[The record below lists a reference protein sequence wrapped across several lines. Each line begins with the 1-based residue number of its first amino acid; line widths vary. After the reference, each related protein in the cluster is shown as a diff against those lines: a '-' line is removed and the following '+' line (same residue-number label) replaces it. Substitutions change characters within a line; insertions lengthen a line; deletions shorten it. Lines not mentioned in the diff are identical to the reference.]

1 MSDGAVVSPL
11 KDRAQVVIIGAGIV
25 GCSVAYHLTR
35 MGVRDVVVVEQGPLF
50 ETGGSTSH
58 APGMMF
64 LVNFSETM
72 SRLAQYS
79 ADLYS
84 SLSLHGEPCGYK
96 VGGME
101 VAWTPERL
109 EDLKRKT
116 GAGKAWG
123 LQAELL
129 GPSEAKQMAPLLSD
143 KVLGAMY
150 SPYDSVTRQVWAA
163 EAMANAAMA
172 EGAAFHGD
180 TLVEDVEV
188 SGGRVR
194 AVVTSNG
201 TVRTDIVVS
210 AAGIWAPRIGRM
222 AGMAIPLS
230 PMRHQYAHTIP
241 IPELEGET
249 GEFEHPIL
257 RHQDRA
263 MYFRQRMDHFVV
275 GSYRHEPLLV
285 EADDILDREDAPVM
299 PSMMAW
305 EPGIFENALESAGE
319 LLPCLRGVALDSK
332 VNGMFSFTTDGMPL
346 LGESPSVRGFW
357 SAQAV
362 WITHAGGV
370 GKAVAEWIVEG
381 EPSMD
386 MRECDISRF
395 HPHAY
400 SRRYVQ
406 TRSAQQFR
414 EVYDIVHPEQQME
427 TPRNLRVSPF
437 YSREKELGAVFF
449 ESGGWERP
457 QWYAA
462 NEGLL
467 RDERKDWASRS
478 GWAARHRSP
487 IIGAEHRAARER
499 VVLFDSTPFT
509 KLEVAGTGALSFIQ
523 GITAND
529 MDRPRGTVTYTAMLT
544 PSGGIKC
551 DLTVVR
557 LEADRFLIVTGG
569 GLGMH
574 DQAWIRGHIP
584 ADGTVRI
591 ADVTGALCCVSVW
604 GPKARDLMQAVSE
617 DDFSNDVFQYLDV
630 RQVTVGEVPLLAA
643 RISYVGEL
651 GWELFTPVENG
662 VRVWDTLWDAGQPLG
677 VAAMGLGALDSL
689 RLEKGYRLW
698 GSDIHTGYNPYEA
711 GLGFSVKLGKGDF
724 VGGQALERVKAA
736 SLTRKLCCMTFD
748 DPTALAMGNE
758 PVFHGER
765 VLGHV
770 TSANYGYTVGESI
783 CYGYLPVE
791 YAKVGTAV
799 EVEYFGE
806 RQVATVVRE
815 PLYDPSG
822 IKMKS

>member
-1 MSDGAVVSPL
+1 MSDGIGVRPL
-11 KDRAQVVIIGAGIV
+11 QDRARVVIIGAGIV
-25 GCSVAYHLTR
+25 GCSIAYHLTR
-35 MGVRDVVVVEQGPLF
+35 MGLRDVIVVEQGPLF

-64 LVNFSETM
+64 LVNFSKTM
-72 SRLAQYS
+72 SQLAQYS

-101 VAWTPERL
+101 VAWTPERW

-123 LQAELL
+123 LQAELQS
-129 GPSEAKQMAPLLSD
+129 PSEARQKAPLLSD
-143 KVLGAMY
+143 EILGAMY
-150 SPYDSVTRQVWAA
+150 SPDDSVTRQVWAA
-163 EAMANAAMA
+163 EAMANAAIA
-172 EGAAFHGD
+172 EGAVFHGD
-180 TLVEDVEV
+180 TRVEDVEV

-201 TVRTDIVVS
+201 TVRTDTLVS

-222 AGMAIPLS
+222 AGVPIPLS
-230 PMRHQYAHTIP
+230 PMRHQYAHTVP
-241 IPELEGET
+241 IAEVERET
-249 GEFEHPIL
+249 GEFDHPIL

-263 MYFRQRMDHFVV
+263 MYFRQRQDHFVV

-319 LLPCLRGVALDSK
+319 LFPCLRGVALDRK

-370 GKAVAEWIVEG
+370 GKAVAEWIVDG
-381 EPSMD
+381 EPGMD

-395 HPHAY
+395 HPHAF
-400 SRRYVQ
+400 SRRYVR

-427 TPRNLRVSPF
+427 TPRDLRVSPF

-467 RDERKDWASRS
+467 RDEGQDWPGRS
-478 GWAARHRSP
+478 GWAARYWSP
-487 IIGAEHRAARER
+487 IIGAEHQAARER
-499 VVLFDSTPFT
+499 VVMFDSTPFT
-509 KLEVAGTGALSFIQ
+509 KLEVTGTGALSFIQ
-523 GITAND
+523 GITTND
-529 MDRPRGTVTYTAMLT
+529 MDRPLGTVTYTAMLT
-544 PSGGIKC
+544 PSAGIKC

-574 DQAWIRGHIP
+574 DQAWVRRNMP
-584 ADGTVRI
+584 ADGTLRV

-604 GPKARDLMQAVSE
+604 GPRARELMGLASD
-617 DDFSNDVFQYLDV
+617 DDFSNDAFPYLAV
-630 RQVTVGEVPLLAA
+630 RTVTVGEVPLVAA

-662 VRVWDTLWDAGQPLG
+662 VRVWDTLWEAGQPLG

-698 GSDIHTGYNPYEA
+698 GSDIHTEYDPYEA
-711 GLGFSVKLGKGDF
+711 GLGFGVKLGKGDF
-724 VGGQALERVKAA
+724 VGHQALEQAKAA
-736 SLTRKLCCMTFD
+736 GLTRKLCCMTFD
-748 DPTALAMGNE
+748 DPTTVVMGNE
-758 PVFHGER
+758 PVFDGDR
-765 VLGHV
+765 ILGHV
-770 TSANYGYTVGESI
+770 NSANYGYTVGESI
-783 CYGYLPVE
+783 CYGYLPVKFATE
-791 YAKVGTAV
+791 GTTV

-806 RQVATVVRE
+806 RYIAKVVRE
-815 PLYDPSG
+815 PLYDPHG
-822 IKMKS
+822 ARLKS